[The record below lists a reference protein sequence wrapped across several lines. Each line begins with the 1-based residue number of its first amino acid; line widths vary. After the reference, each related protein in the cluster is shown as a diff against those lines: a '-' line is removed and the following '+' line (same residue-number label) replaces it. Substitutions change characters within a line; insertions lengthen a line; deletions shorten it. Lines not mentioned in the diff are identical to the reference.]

1 MLPSARD
8 PDAQRYPSAQ
18 GHKKP
23 YEVNEIDL
31 LGGGDIL
38 LLYTDGFSEHAE
50 GSYFP
55 DEPERVLAAHKDDTA
70 EEICVRLRESMIA
83 RALQQDDA
91 SVVVV
96 KYTP

>member
-1 MLPSARD
+1 MSAGVGAAAPQRD
-8 PDAQRYPSAQ
+8 GSFSGYFP
-18 GHKKP
+18 
-23 YEVNEIDL
+23 
-31 LGGGDIL
+31 
-38 LLYTDGFSEHAE
+38 DGFGEHAG

-55 DEPERVLAAHKDDTA
+55 DEPQRVLAAHKDDTA

-83 RALQQDDA
+83 RAPLQDDA